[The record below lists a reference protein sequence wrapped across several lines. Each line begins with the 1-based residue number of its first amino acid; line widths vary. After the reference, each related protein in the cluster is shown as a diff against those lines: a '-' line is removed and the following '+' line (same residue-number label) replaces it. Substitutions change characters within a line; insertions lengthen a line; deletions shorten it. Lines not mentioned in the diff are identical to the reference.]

1 MLHTKYQ
8 GSRPT
13 SGFREFVYV
22 LTIQAY
28 VKHVTLRGGAIF
40 GPRGIICT
48 NLVEVY

>member
-8 GSRPT
+8 GSRP

-28 VKHVTLRGGAIF
+28 VKHVIPPGGAVF
-40 GPRGIICT
+40 GPRGISWT
-48 NLVEVY
+48 NLVEVH